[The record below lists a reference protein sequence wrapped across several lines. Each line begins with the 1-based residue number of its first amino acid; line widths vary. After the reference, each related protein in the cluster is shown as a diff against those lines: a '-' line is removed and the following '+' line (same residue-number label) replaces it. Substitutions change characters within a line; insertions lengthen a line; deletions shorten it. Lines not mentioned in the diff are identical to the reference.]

1 MKKNYESGKGVCH
14 IPKKLLLV
22 MKLTAFLIV
31 VLTMQ
36 VTATVYSQNK
46 KLSLNMQGN
55 SIKEV
60 LQQIEAQS
68 EYRFIYENEKV
79 NLDTKVSIRVT
90 DEVVDNILK
99 QLFEKDGISYSITN
113 NNLILIN
120 PSDKQL
126 KNFGKE
132 SINSQQQKSVSG
144 IVTDSSGGSL
154 PGVSVVVK
162 GTTVGSITDVNG
174 SYSLA
179 NVPTNATLQ
188 FSFVGMKTQ
197 EIAVAGKTTV
207 NATLI
212 EEAIGIDEVVA
223 IGYGTQKKVN
233 LTGSIATVGGD
244 EMIKRPVTNAAAMLQ
259 GNLSGVQITQN
270 SGEPGNEGI
279 SIRIRGTGTF
289 SSAGSD
295 PLVLIDGVQG
305 KLADL
310 NPNNIESISV
320 LKDAASASIYGSRA
334 ANGVILVTTKVGK
347 EGKISMEYSGNFGI
361 HTPTK
366 MYDLIT
372 NSAEYMEL
380 FNEAKINS
388 GFTTGLYTQ
397 DMINSYRNA
406 TDRNLYPNTNWLD
419 LIFSPA
425 PTQTHNLSFSGGS
438 KGTKFDVSLGY
449 VNQKGVMK
457 GFNYEKYNV
466 RVNLSSMINDKIKFG
481 GNFSVKKGI
490 QAQPRQGSQDTFVAA
505 MSQAPTYGPYL
516 ADGSGRYAFKAY
528 DFELNNK
535 NPIAII
541 EEKVNKNTDDYAIS
555 TQGWLDVQLLKN
567 LKWYTKAAMN
577 LDISKSYD
585 FRPQIPLYNF
595 RTNAYMT
602 LLDVGGSGLVV
613 RDDQNVYKNLYS
625 YLSYDKTFGDHKVF
639 AQAGYSME
647 DNVSQYLQGYR
658 KNYPSDLLRQ
668 IDAGSPSVQQ
678 TNGSQ
683 YEWAIMSYF
692 GRLDYNYKERYL
704 LEANIRY
711 DGTSR
716 LASATRWGAFPSFSA
731 GWRASE
737 ENFMKSLDL
746 SWLNNLKLR
755 GSYGELGNQ
764 NIGNY
769 PYQAMLNLTDNY
781 SFDNASLSSG
791 VAQTALSNKAIMWE
805 TTSILD
811 FGLDL
816 TAFKGLN
823 VTFDWY
829 KKRTSDILRGSQV
842 TGVVGLNPPTVNNGT
857 MENKGFELSV
867 NYQNNV
873 KSGYFAGLNYSAGF
887 NLDHYKNKLVD
898 FGAREIS
905 GYYLRQEGLEWE
917 SYYMIEQIGI
927 FQSAAEIANSPKQFN
942 DATVPGD
949 LKYKDANNDGKI
961 NNDDRVPIK
970 GRYPALNYSFNF
982 STNWKGFDLSAQFQG
997 VSNVK
1002 YFVNNWG
1009 TIPFVQGAPPTTDW
1023 RNRWTES
1030 NPSATMPRIY
1040 WGWNSPERIS
1050 RNSSWFLQDGSYLR
1064 LKNLSFGYTL
1074 PGKTTQRIGIDQ
1086 LRVYFSGDNLVTFT
1100 KYPGLDPERGGS
1112 GSAVNYPQNKIFS
1125 FGVNVKF

>member
-1 MKKNYESGKGVCH
+1 MKKKQHFPDHQRSG
-14 IPKKLLLV
+14 IKKLFFI
-22 MKLTAFLIV
+22 MKLTTIFLFLSV
-31 VLTMQ
+31 MAMA
-36 VTATVYSQNK
+36 ATTYSQGTRFD
-46 KLSLNMQGN
+46 LNVKN
-55 SIKEV
+55 ASIIQVFDE
-60 LQQIEAQS
+60 IE
-68 EYRFIYENEKV
+68 
-79 NLDTKVSIRVT
+79 RVT
-90 DEVVDNILK
+90 DFGFLFKTDQLDLNKKYTLDIKNANIEKILNEVLDKEVY
-99 QLFEKDGISYSITN
+99 SYSMIDRN
-113 NNLILIN
+113 IVI
-120 PSDKQL
+120 SRV
-126 KNFGKE
+126 GSE
-132 SINSQQQKSVSG
+132 SIQDGKTLKITGKVS
-144 IVTDSSGGSL
+144 DSSGSSL

-162 GTTVGSITDVNG
+162 GTTTGSITDVNG

-179 NVPTNATLQ
+179 NVPANATLQ

-197 EIAVAGKTTV
+197 EIAVAGKTTI
-207 NATLI
+207 NATLV
-212 EEAIGIDEVVA
+212 EESIGLDEVVA
-223 IGYGTQKKVN
+223 VGYGTQKKVN
-233 LTGSIATVGGD
+233 LTGSIASVSGE
-244 EMIKRPVTNAAAMLQ
+244 EMIRRPVTNAAAMLQ

-279 SIRIRGTGTF
+279 NIRIRGTGTF
-289 SSAGSD
+289 SGAGVN

-305 KLADL
+305 NLSDL

-334 ANGVILVTTKVGK
+334 ANGVILVTTKTGK
-347 EGKISMEYSGNFGI
+347 EGKVSMEYSGNFGI

-366 MYDLIT
+366 MYELIT

-380 FNEAKINS
+380 YNEARVNS
-388 GFTTGLYTQ
+388 GYEAAYTQ
-397 DMINSYRNA
+397 DMINTYRTA
-406 TDRNLYPNTNWLD
+406 TDRNLYPNVDWLD

-457 GFNYEKYNV
+457 TFDYEKYNI
-466 RVNLSSMINDKIKFG
+466 RVNLSSQVNDKIKFG
-481 GNFSVKKGI
+481 GNFAVKKGV
-490 QAQPRQGSQDTFVAA
+490 QSQPRQGSGDTFLAA

-541 EEKVNKNTDDYAIS
+541 EEKVNKNTDSYAIS
-555 TQGWLDVQLLKN
+555 TQGWLDIQLMKG

-577 LDISKSYD
+577 LDLSKSSD
-585 FRPQIPLYNF
+585 FRPQVPLYNF

-602 LLDVGGSGLVV
+602 LLDVGGSGLVA

-683 YEWAIMSYF
+683 YEWAIMSFF
-692 GRLDYNYKERYL
+692 GRLDYNYKDRYL
-704 LEANIRY
+704 LEANLRY

-716 LASATRWGAFPSFSA
+716 MAPATRWGAFPSFSA
-731 GWRASE
+731 GWRVSE

-746 SWLNNLKLR
+746 SWLNSLKLR

-769 PYQAMLNLTDNY
+769 PYQAMLALTSNY
-781 SFDNASLSSG
+781 SFDNAALSSG
-791 VAQTALSNKAIMWE
+791 VAQTSLSNAGIRWE
-805 TTSILD
+805 STNILD

-829 KKRTSDILRGSQV
+829 KKTTSDILRGSQV
-842 TGVVGLNPPTVNNGT
+842 TGVVGLKPPTVNNGT

-867 NYQNNV
+867 NYQNDV
-873 KSGYFAGLNYSAGF
+873 KSGYFAGLNYSAGI

-905 GYYLRQEGLEWE
+905 GYYLREEGLEWE
-917 SYYMIEQIGI
+917 SFYMIKQIGI
-927 FQSAAEIANSPKQFN
+927 FQSTQEVASSPKQYT
-942 DATVPGD
+942 DATLPGD
-949 LKYKDANNDGKI
+949 LKFEDANGDGKI
-961 NNDDRVPIK
+961 NDDDRVPIS
-970 GRYPALNYSFNF
+970 GRYPALNYSFNL
-982 STNWKGFDLSAQFQG
+982 SANWKGFDLSAQLQG
-997 VSNVK
+997 VYDVK

-1040 WGWNSPERIS
+1040 YGWNSPSRIG

-1064 LKNLSFGYTL
+1064 LKNLTFGYSL
-1074 PGKTTQRIGIDQ
+1074 PVKATQKFGIEQ
-1086 LRVYFSGDNLVTFT
+1086 LRVYFSGDNLITLT
-1100 KYPGLDPERGGS
+1100 NYPGLDPERGGS

>member
-1 MKKNYESGKGVCH
+1 MKKNCSSDGYSNYRT
-14 IPKKLLLV
+14 IRRKLILQ
-22 MKLTAFLIV
+22 MKLIAILICIIG
-31 VLTMQ
+31 LTGSY
-36 VTATVYSQNK
+36 ASVYSQQTKLKLNVQNATVKDVLKLIEDQSEFSFMYNASKIDVNRKIDLNEEKSSIEGILK
-46 KLSLNMQGN
+46 KVFEGENVSFKVIDRNVIITKDVN
-55 SIKEV
+55 EV
-60 LQQIEAQS
+60 LPI
-68 EYRFIYENEKV
+68 
-79 NLDTKVSIRVT
+79 
-90 DEVVDNILK
+90 
-99 QLFEKDGISYSITN
+99 
-113 NNLILIN
+113 
-120 PSDKQL
+120 
-126 KNFGKE
+126 
-132 SINSQQQKSVSG
+132 QQQKSVTG
-144 IVTDSSGGSL
+144 KVVDSTGGGL
-154 PGVSVVVK
+154 PGVSVVIK
-162 GTTVGSITDVNG
+162 GTTTGTITDIDGN
-174 SYSLA
+174 YSLA
-179 NVPTNATLQ
+179 NVPSNGTLV

-197 EIAVAGKTTV
+197 EIAVASK
-207 NATLI
+207 ATINVTLV
-212 EEAIGIDEVVA
+212 EDAIGLDEVVA

-233 LTGSIATVGGD
+233 LTGSIASVSGQ
-244 EMIKRPVTNAAAMLQ
+244 EMIKRPVTNAASMLQ

-347 EGKISMEYSGNFGI
+347 EGKISMDYSGNYGI

-406 TDRNLYPNTNWLD
+406 TDRNLYPNTDWLD
-419 LIFSPA
+419 LVFSPA

-438 KGTKFDVSLGY
+438 KTTKFDVSLGY

-457 GFNYEKYNV
+457 GVDYEKYNV
-466 RVNLSSMINDKIKFG
+466 RVNLSSMVNDKIKFG
-481 GNFSVKKGI
+481 GNFAVKKGVKT
-490 QAQPRQGSQDTFVAA
+490 APRSGVNDIFLAT

-535 NPIAII
+535 NPIACI
-541 EEKVNKNTDDYAIS
+541 EEKVNRNTDDYAIS
-555 TQGWLDVQLLKN
+555 TQGWLDVQLMKD

-577 LDISKSYD
+577 LDLSKYYD
-585 FRPQIPLYNF
+585 FRPQIPLYNS

-613 RDDQNVYKNLYS
+613 QDDQNVYKNLYS
-625 YLSYDKTFGDHKVF
+625 YLSYDKTLGSHKIF

-658 KNYPSDLLRQ
+658 KNYPSDILRQ
-668 IDAGSPSVQQ
+668 LDAGSPSVQQ
-678 TNGSQ
+678 ATGSQ
-683 YEWAIMSYF
+683 YEWAIMSFF
-692 GRLDYNYKERYL
+692 GRLDYNFKDRYL
-704 LEANIRY
+704 LEANLRY

-716 LASATRWGAFPSFSA
+716 MAPTTRWGAFPSFSA

-769 PYQAMLNLTDNY
+769 PYQAMLNLTSNY

-791 VAQTALSNKAIMWE
+791 VAQTALSNETIMWE

-816 TAFKGLN
+816 TALKGLN

-842 TGVVGLNPPTVNNGT
+842 TGIVGLNPPTVNNGT

-873 KSGYFAGLNYSAGF
+873 KSGYFTGLNYSAGV

-905 GYYLRQEGLEWE
+905 GYYLREEGLEWE

-927 FQSAAEIANSPKQFN
+927 FQSTAEIANSPKQFT

-961 NNDDRVPIK
+961 DNNDRVPIK

-982 STNWKGFDLSAQFQG
+982 SANWKGFDLSAQFQG

-1002 YFVNNWG
+1002 YFVNGWG

-1040 WGWNSPERIS
+1040 WGSNSPTRIS

-1064 LKNLSFGYTL
+1064 LKNLTFGYSL
-1074 PGKTTQRIGIDQ
+1074 PVKATQKFGIEQ
-1086 LRVYFSGDNLVTFT
+1086 LRVYFSGDNLFTFT
-1100 KYPGLDPERGGS
+1100 NYPGLDPERGGS

>member
-1 MKKNYESGKGVCH
+1 ME
-14 IPKKLLLV
+14 KKLKLIIPWSNSPGVKKMLLY
-22 MKLTAFLIV
+22 MKLTFVISLVA
-31 VLTMQ
+31 VLQTLAA
-36 VTATVYSQNK
+36 VSYSQTTT
-46 KLSLNMQGN
+46 LSINMKNVTVQT
-55 SIKEV
+55 V
-60 LQQIEAQS
+60 LQQIEDQS
-68 EYRFIYENEKV
+68 EFYFLYSRSLIDVDRTVDVQVKDAKIGEVLNTLFKGTDVSYKVDGRQIVLSKKSEN
-79 NLDTKVSIRVT
+79 SS
-90 DEVVDNILK
+90 
-99 QLFEKDGISYSITN
+99 FEM
-113 NNLILIN
+113 
-120 PSDKQL
+120 
-126 KNFGKE
+126 
-132 SINSQQQKSVSG
+132 QQQKTVSG
-144 IVTDSSGGSL
+144 KVTDSTGGSL

-162 GTTVGSITDVNG
+162 GTTTGSITDANG
-174 SYSLA
+174 KYSLTNIPA
-179 NVPTNATLQ
+179 NAILQ
-188 FSFVGMKTQ
+188 FSFVGMKMQ
-197 EIAVAGKTTV
+197 EISASGKTTIDV
-207 NATLI
+207 TLV
-212 EEAIGIDEVVA
+212 EDAIGLEEVVA

-233 LTGSIATVGGD
+233 LTGSIASVSGD

-270 SGEPGNEGI
+270 SGEPGNESI

-295 PLVLIDGVQG
+295 PLVLVDGVQG
-305 KLADL
+305 KLSDL

-347 EGKISMEYSGNFGI
+347 EGKVSMEYSGNFGI

-406 TDRNLYPNTNWLD
+406 TDRNLYPNTDWLD

-438 KGTKFDVSLGY
+438 KATKFDVSLGY

-466 RVNLSSMINDKIKFG
+466 RVNLSSMVNDKIKFG
-481 GNFSVKKGI
+481 GNFAVKKGV
-490 QAQPRQGSQDTFVAA
+490 QSQPRQGSQDTFVAA

-555 TQGWLDVQLLKN
+555 TQGWLDVQLLKS
-567 LKWYTKAAMN
+567 LKWYTKAALN

-595 RTNAYMT
+595 RTNDYMT

-625 YLSYDKTFGDHKVF
+625 YLSYDKTFGDHKIF

-647 DNVSQYLQGYR
+647 DNVAQYLQGYR
-658 KNYPSDLLRQ
+658 KNYPSDILRQ
-668 IDAGSPSVQQ
+668 LDAGSPSVQQ
-678 TNGSQ
+678 ATGSQ
-683 YEWAIMSYF
+683 YEWAIMSFF
-692 GRLDYNYKERYL
+692 GRLDYNYKDRYL
-704 LEANIRY
+704 LEANIRR

-746 SWLNNLKLR
+746 NWLNNLKLR

-791 VAQTALSNKAIMWE
+791 VAQTALANESIMWE
-805 TTSILD
+805 KTSILD

-816 TAFKGLN
+816 TVLRGLN
-823 VTFDWY
+823 ATFDWY

-873 KSGYFAGLNYSAGF
+873 KSGYFTGLNYSAGLNF
-887 NLDHYKNKLVD
+887 DHYKNKLVD

-905 GYYLRQEGLEWE
+905 GYYLRQEGIEWE

-927 FQSAAEIANSPKQFN
+927 FQSATEIANSPKQFN

-949 LKYKDANNDGKI
+949 LKYKDANKDGKI
-961 NNDDRVPIK
+961 DNDDRVPIK

-1009 TIPFVQGAPPTTDW
+1009 TIPFVQGAPPTTEW

-1030 NPSATMPRIY
+1030 NPSTTMPRIY

-1064 LKNLSFGYTL
+1064 LKNLTFGYSL
-1074 PGKTTQRIGIDQ
+1074 PAKATQRIGIDQ
-1086 LRVYFSGDNLVTFT
+1086 LRVYFSGDNLVTLT

>member
-1 MKKNYESGKGVCH
+1 MKKKRIRVPVPNRVLFKLWKIMRLSVFF
-14 IPKKLLLV
+14 LLLFV
-22 MKLTAFLIV
+22 AQTFATVTYSQETRLTFKMQGAKVIDILNRIENESQFYFLFNQKMVDVERQVSIEV
-31 VLTMQ
+31 KNESIDKILSRIFESTNVSYLVKDRQIVLT
-36 VTATVYSQNK
+36 TANPGANV
-46 KLSLNMQGN
+46 
-55 SIKEV
+55 
-60 LQQIEAQS
+60 S
-68 EYRFIYENEKV
+68 E
-79 NLDTKVSIRVT
+79 
-90 DEVVDNILK
+90 
-99 QLFEKDGISYSITN
+99 
-113 NNLILIN
+113 
-120 PSDKQL
+120 
-126 KNFGKE
+126 
-132 SINSQQQKSVSG
+132 QQKSVSG
-144 IVTDSSGGSL
+144 KVTDSSGSSL

-162 GTTVGSITDVNG
+162 GTTTGSITDVNG

-179 NVPTNATLQ
+179 NVPANAILQ

-197 EIAVAGKTTV
+197 EIAVAGKTTI
-207 NATLI
+207 NATLV
-212 EEAIGIDEVVA
+212 EESIGIDEVVA
-223 IGYGTQKKVN
+223 VGYGTQKKVN
-233 LTGSIATVGGD
+233 LTGSIASVSGK
-244 EMIKRPVTNAAAMLQ
+244 EMIRRPVTNAAAMLQ

-279 SIRIRGTGTF
+279 NIRIRGTGTF
-289 SSAGSD
+289 SGAGVN

-305 KLADL
+305 SLSDL

-334 ANGVILVTTKVGK
+334 ANGVILVTTKTGK
-347 EGKISMEYSGNFGI
+347 EGKVSMEYSGNFGI

-366 MYDLIT
+366 MYELIT

-380 FNEAKINS
+380 YNEARINS
-388 GFTTGLYTQ
+388 GYTAVYTQ
-397 DMINSYRNA
+397 DMINTYRTA
-406 TDRNLYPNTNWLD
+406 TDRNLYPNTDWLD

-425 PTQTHNLSFSGGS
+425 PTQTHNLSFSGGN

-457 GFNYEKYNV
+457 SFDYEKYNV
-466 RVNLSSMINDKIKFG
+466 RVNLSSQVNDKIKFG
-481 GNFSVKKGI
+481 GNFAVKKGV
-490 QAQPRQGSQDTFVAA
+490 QTQPRQGSSDTFLAA

-541 EEKVNKNTDDYAIS
+541 EEKVNKNTDSYAIS
-555 TQGWLDVQLLKN
+555 TQGWLDIELMKG

-577 LDISKSYD
+577 LDISKSSD
-585 FRPQIPLYNF
+585 FRPQVPLYNF
-595 RTNAYMT
+595 RTNAFMT
-602 LLDVGGSGLVV
+602 LLDVGGAGLVV

-625 YLSYDKTFGDHKVF
+625 YLSYDKTFGDHKIF

-647 DNVSQYLQGYR
+647 DNVSEYLQGYR

-678 TNGSQ
+678 ANGSK
-683 YEWAIMSYF
+683 YEWAIMSFF
-692 GRLDYNYKERYL
+692 GRLDYNYKDRYL
-704 LEANIRY
+704 LEANLRY

-716 LASATRWGAFPSFSA
+716 MAPATRWGAFPSFSA
-731 GWRASE
+731 GWRVSE

-746 SWLNNLKLR
+746 SWLNNMKLR

-769 PYQAMLNLTDNY
+769 PYQAMLALTSNY
-781 SFDNASLSSG
+781 SFDNAALSSG
-791 VAQTALSNKAIMWE
+791 VAQTSLSNDGIRWE
-805 TTSILD
+805 ATSILD

-816 TAFKGLN
+816 TALKGLN

-829 KKRTSDILRGSQV
+829 KKTTTDILRGSQV
-842 TGVVGLNPPTVNNGT
+842 TGIVGLNPPTVNNGT
-857 MENKGFELSV
+857 MENKGYELSV
-867 NYQNNV
+867 NYQNDV
-873 KSGYFAGLNYSAGF
+873 KSGYFAGLNYSAGV

-905 GYYLRQEGLEWE
+905 GYYLREEGLEWE
-917 SYYMIEQIGI
+917 SFYMIKQIGI
-927 FQSAAEIANSPKQFN
+927 FQSAQEVASSPKQYS

-949 LKYKDANNDGKI
+949 LKYLDANGDGKI
-961 NNDDRVPIK
+961 NDDDRVPIS
-970 GRYPALNYSFNF
+970 GRYPALNYSFNL
-982 STNWKGFDLSAQFQG
+982 SANWKGFDLSAQLQG

-1040 WGWNSPERIS
+1040 WGWNSPSRIG

-1064 LKNLSFGYTL
+1064 LKNLTFGYSL
-1074 PGKTTQRIGIDQ
+1074 PVKATQKFGIEQ
-1086 LRVYFSGDNLVTFT
+1086 LRVYFSGDNLVTIT